1 MILLH
6 IGHFSILRRAIF
18 KHCVQY
24 ICPQRVDIGFIL
36 EGSYL
41 QHMRQV
47 KTIKIS
53 FLELLIVSSI
63 LLILSRLVI
72 SIGPTPLCIFN
83 WYFFRTNLT
92 LINLFKKIKFINV
105 ENR

>member
-36 EGSYL
+36 E
-41 QHMRQV
+41 
-47 KTIKIS
+47 KIS

-72 SIGPTPLCIFN
+72 SIGPLCIFN